1 MKLYR
6 HMALTWNSFFYAL
19 WIVILPVLGMD
30 RGQGWAIGYSLF
42 MVLMVY
48 LSQPDFTRYLTFGLS
63 TRVWNGHRRINA
75 SLALLLIVASAPWV
89 FPWWVL
95 VAPVLTWAVCVAKRF
110 EPSRITINSL
120 ITGSDG
126 DSSTGVFS
134 ASPASQIVV
143 RPQVRAWMWLAFGAF
158 LAIAATLAINQ
169 LWGKNVGIVGTIV
182 TLIVVPILMD
192 SVRNSLKDAVT
203 FGLHRAAWA
212 KTTLLCTLIPVGL
225 AVAGDLIFAVVNGNL
240 AGFTVVILPT
250 TSLLLS
256 LAITDRQ
263 TWHYTVVLAA
273 LIAALLLTWLI
284 NSTVAVGWALA
295 GMVIIYLVWMVV
307 YPAMAKRTNVFSPG
321 LMGWFGASG

>member
-6 HMALTWNSFFYAL
+6 HMALSWNSFFYAL

-75 SLALLLIVASAPWV
+75 TLKLVLILVSAP
-89 FPWWVL
+89 FAFSWWVL
-95 VAPVLTWAVCVAKRF
+95 VAPALMWGVCMAKRL
-110 EPSRITINSL
+110 EPSRITTSSL
-120 ITGSDG
+120 IAGSDG

-134 ASPASQIVV
+134 ASPASQIVL
-143 RPQVRAWMWLAFGAF
+143 RPQVRAWMWVAFGAF
-158 LAIAATLAINQ
+158 FAIAATLVISH
-169 LWGKNVGIVGTIV
+169 LWDQEVGIVGTIV
-182 TLIVVPILMD
+182 TLIVVPIVMD
-192 SVRNSLKDAVT
+192 SVRSSLKDAVT
-203 FGLHRAAWA
+203 FGLPRAAWA
-212 KTTLLCTLIPVGL
+212 KTTLMCTLIPVGL
-225 AVAGDLIFAVVNGNL
+225 AVAADLIFAMATGNL
-240 AGFTVVILPT
+240 AGFTVVFLAT

-256 LAITDRQ
+256 LALTDRQ

-284 NSTVAVGWALA
+284 SSTVAVGWALP
-295 GMVIIYLVWMVV
+295 GMVIIYLVWMVA
-307 YPAMAKRTNVFSPG
+307 YPRMAKRTNVFSPG
-321 LMGWFGASG
+321 LMGWFGVS